1 MRDEQ
6 MRRIFAL
13 KRAAEE
19 LANPTSHY
27 GKWAREKLPHTTGL
41 SAEGVDYALQ
51 NCLEFDVP
59 RGTLSS
65 LTRTAPAARR
75 AHVLLSSNVF
85 TATFRAILLA
95 LCQSDKVTVRPSRR
109 EPLMAELLHEASG
122 GAFEIADELKPEPG
136 DHYWAYGSDETLVT
150 LLRKLPSGVEFHGHG
165 FGLGL
170 AIFREGA
177 GVRAADLERAAR
189 ALSFD
194 VCAFDQRGC
203 LSPRILLID
212 GSRAFAESVC
222 DALVTELDRR
232 ELEIPR
238 GELTSDEQADA
249 RWHSDTIRFVGSFAP
264 AGKGLVFLDPETD
277 RMILPPVGRYLSV
290 TVARDVLPLVK
301 RLGDRIT
308 TVGLFEGGN
317 LEGILR
323 EAIGERRFVDVG
335 EMQKPALDGPV
346 DLRKGWRSVTT

>member
-1 MRDEQ
+1 MRGL
-6 MRRIFAL
+6 FAL

-19 LANPTSHY
+19 LANPKSHF
-27 GKWAREKLPHTTGL
+27 GRIAREQLPGPTGL
-41 SAEGVDYALQ
+41 SPEGVDYALR
-51 NCLEFDVP
+51 NCLEHDVA

-65 LTRTAPAARR
+65 LTRTAPRARR

-95 LCQSDKVTVRPSRR
+95 LCQSEKVSVRPSRR
-109 EPLMAELLHEASG
+109 EPLMARLLHEASA
-122 GAFEIADELKPEPG
+122 GAFEIVDELKPEPG
-136 DHYWAYGSDETLVT
+136 DHYWAYGSDETLSR
-150 LLRKLPSGVEFHGHG
+150 LQRKLPSGVEFHGHG
-165 FGLGL
+165 YGLGL
-170 AIFREGA
+170 AIFREAA
-177 GVRAADLERAAR
+177 GVRAVDIERAAR

-212 GSRAFAESVC
+212 GSRAFAESVS

-232 ELEIPR
+232 EVELPR
-238 GELTSDEQADA
+238 GKLTEEEEADA
-249 RWHSDTIRFVGSFAP
+249 RWHSDTLRFVGSFAP
-264 AGKGLVFLDPETD
+264 AGKGMVFLDPETN

-290 TVARDVLPLVK
+290 TVAEDVIPLVK

-308 TVGLFEGGN
+308 TIGFFEAGHLPGL
-317 LEGILR
+317 LR
-323 EAIGERRFVDVG
+323 NVIGERRFVDVG
-335 EMQKPALDGPV
+335 QMQKPAVDGPV

>member
-1 MRDEQ
+1 MSDEQ

-19 LANPTSHY
+19 LALASSSW
-27 GKWAREKLPHTTGL
+27 GRRAREMLPATTGL
-41 SAEGVDYALQ
+41 SPEGVDYALR
-51 NCLEFDVP
+51 NCLEHNVP

-75 AHVLLSSNVF
+75 AHVLLSSNIF
-85 TATFRAILLA
+85 TAAFRAILLA
-95 LCQSDKVTVRPSRR
+95 LCQSDKVIVRPSRR
-109 EPLMAELLHEASG
+109 EPVMTELLHEASN

-136 DHYWAYGSDETLVT
+136 DHFWAYGSDETLEV
-150 LLRKLPSGVEFHGHG
+150 LARSLPSGVEFHGHG

-177 GVRAADLERAAR
+177 GVRTADVQRAAR

-194 VCAFDQRGC
+194 LCAFDQRGC

-222 DALVTELDRR
+222 DALVTELDQR

-238 GELTSDEQADA
+238 GELSPDEEADA
-249 RWHSDTIRFVGSFAP
+249 RWHTDTIRFVGSFAP
-264 AGKGLVFLDPETD
+264 AGKGMVFLDPETD
-277 RMILPPVGRYLSV
+277 RMILPPIGRYLSV
-290 TVARDVLPLVK
+290 TVARDVIPLVT
-301 RLGDRIT
+301 RLGNRIT
-308 TVGLFEGGN
+308 TIGLFEAGH
-317 LEGILR
+317 LPGILR
-323 EAIGERRFVDVG
+323 DVIGERRFVDIG
-335 EMQKPALDGPV
+335 EMQKPVFDGPV